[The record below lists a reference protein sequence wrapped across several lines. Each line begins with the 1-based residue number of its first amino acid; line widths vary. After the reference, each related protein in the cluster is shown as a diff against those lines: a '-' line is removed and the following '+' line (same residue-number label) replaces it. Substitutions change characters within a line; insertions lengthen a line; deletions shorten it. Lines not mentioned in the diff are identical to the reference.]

1 MRSYRRRL
9 LSFVVALTALLPFM
23 GAAQAAEDPAAPALE
38 LLAAHKWRTTL
49 ALGNRYLKQQS
60 LVAVRSELQRI
71 GREGHL
77 GKAWR
82 MGNAQWDAAEATMVA
97 PLLDTVQRDWTSL
110 AWLPSEWSAMAARSF
125 TAAEVDALVA
135 HFRTE
140 VGAKQARIIE
150 QSVAFHVGGAL
161 TMSGKLIQDFPGT
174 AEEQRTLTYV
184 YAEEDE
190 AMRFSVASNDNAQG
204 QQFALSDLGA
214 KYQKTLMIKMTGILN
229 ARMDT
234 VAATLPAQARAV
246 ADLAQPMVAAFRAA
260 NPG

>member
-1 MRSYRRRL
+1 MFSVRRRL
-9 LSFVVALTALLPFM
+9 LCLATLVCVLLP
-23 GAAQAAEDPAAPALE
+23 AITLAQSTEARRAKADE
-38 LLAAHKWRTTL
+38 LLAAHKWRTTV

-60 LVAVRSELQRI
+60 LIAVRGELARI
-71 GREGHL
+71 GREGSL

-82 MGNAQWDAAEATMVA
+82 PGNAQWDAAEAAMVA
-97 PLLDTVQRDWTSL
+97 PLLDGVQRDWTSL
-110 AWLPSEWSAMAARSF
+110 AWLPPEWAEMTARSF
-125 TAAEVDALVA
+125 TGAEMDALVA
-135 HFRTE
+135 HFHTE

-184 YAEEDE
+184 YAEEDK
-190 AMRFSVASNDNAQG
+190 AMRFSVASNDNSEG

-234 VAATLPAQARAV
+234 VAATLPVKARAV
-246 ADLAQPMVAAFRAA
+246 ADAADPMVAEFRAA

>member
-1 MRSYRRRL
+1 MSSARRRL
-9 LSFVVALTALLPFM
+9 LCLATLVSALLPAMTF
-23 GAAQAAEDPAAPALE
+23 AQSAEARRAEADE
-38 LLAAHKWRTTL
+38 LLAVHKWRTTV

-60 LVAVRSELQRI
+60 LLAVRSELARI
-71 GREGHL
+71 GREGNL

-82 MGNAQWDAAEATMVA
+82 PGNAQWEAAEAAMLA
-97 PLLDTVQRDWTSL
+97 PLLEDVQRDWTSL
-110 AWLPSEWSAMAARSF
+110 AWLPPEWAEMTARSF
-125 TAAEVDALVA
+125 TGAEMDALVA
-135 HFRTE
+135 HFHTE
-140 VGAKQARIIE
+140 VGGKQARIIE

-184 YAEEDE
+184 YAEEDK
-190 AMRFSVASNDNAQG
+190 AMRFSVASNDNSEG

-234 VAATLPAQARAV
+234 VAATLPVKARAG
-246 ADLAQPMVAAFRAA
+246 AVAADPMIAEFRTA

>member
-1 MRSYRRRL
+1 MFSAIRRL
-9 LSFVVALTALLPFM
+9 LCLVTLMSAVLPVI
-23 GAAQAAEDPAAPALE
+23 AHAQSAEARRAKADE
-38 LLAAHKWRTTL
+38 LLAVHKWRTTV

-60 LVAVRSELQRI
+60 LMAVRSELARL
-71 GREGHL
+71 GREGNL

-82 MGNAQWDAAEATMVA
+82 PGNSQWDAAEASMAA

-110 AWLPSEWSAMAARSF
+110 AWLPPEWAEMTSRSF
-125 TAAEVDALVA
+125 TDAEMDALVA

-184 YAEEDE
+184 YAEEDK
-190 AMRFSVASNDNAQG
+190 AMRFSVASNDNAEG

-229 ARMDT
+229 ARMDA
-234 VAATLPAQARAV
+234 VAATLPVQARAA
-246 ADLAQPMVAAFRAA
+246 ADTAGPMIAEFRAA